1 MASPY
6 SAAAGSDGAF
16 PSSRRTAN
24 AFQQHSRRGSNLP
37 PYLMPDYNSQ
47 AAGPPPPPGGH
58 YQPSINPSI
67 RGGSS
72 SGAGAGGRHARR
84 GSVMDIAADM
94 LAGEAGVEQLDKAR
108 KVSDKIEDKLEQL
121 ARPIRPW
128 LPGIGRFLIVV
139 TFLEDALRIMTQLG
153 GAFHSDSENRSMT
166 DDSLSTANEQTRT
179 TISRSAKPPF
189 CTRDLK
195 ERTLNLSPATHRS
208 TADSPGASLISSC
221 GPTSW

>member
-6 SAAAGSDGAF
+6 AAAAAGSDGAF

-37 PYLMPDYNSQ
+37 PYLMPDYNHNNQ
-47 AAGPPPPPGGH
+47 ARPPGGH

-72 SGAGAGGRHARR
+72 GGAGGGGRHARR

-153 GAFHSDSENRSMT
+153 GTSPSD
-166 DDSLSTANEQTRT
+166 NED
-179 TISRSAKPPF
+179 P
-189 CTRDLK
+189 
-195 ERTLNLSPATHRS
+195 
-208 TADSPGASLISSC
+208 SC
-221 GPTSW
+221 CD